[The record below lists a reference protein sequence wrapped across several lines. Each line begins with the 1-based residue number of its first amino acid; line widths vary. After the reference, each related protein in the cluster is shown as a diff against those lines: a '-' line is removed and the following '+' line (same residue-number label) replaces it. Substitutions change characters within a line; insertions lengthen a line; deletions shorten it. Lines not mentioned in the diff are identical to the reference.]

1 MEQISIN
8 RESVELFKVLKFE
21 ALAASG
27 GEAKA
32 LIASGEVMV
41 NGELETRK
49 RRKIRGGDVIE
60 VFGEN
65 YLVVAAD

>member
-1 MEQISIN
+1 MKQISIN
-8 RESVELFKVLKFE
+8 REFVELFKVLKFE

-60 VFGEN
+60 LFGEN

>member
-8 RESVELFKVLKFE
+8 REFVELFKVLKFE

-60 VFGEN
+60 LFGEN